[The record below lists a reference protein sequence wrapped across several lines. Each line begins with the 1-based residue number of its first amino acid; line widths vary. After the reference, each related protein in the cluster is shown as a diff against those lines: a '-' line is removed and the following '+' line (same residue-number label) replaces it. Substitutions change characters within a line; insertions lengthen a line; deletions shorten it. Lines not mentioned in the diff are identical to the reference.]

1 MHILIIFAALEIVAI
16 IFVAALCVTARRA
29 DERTER
35 ALTRDEVEVRRQVAD
50 ASRPARFAPFRR
62 RMTWRWLATVLR
74 TGDRDKSGS

>member
-1 MHILIIFAALEIVAI
+1 MHLLIIFAVLEIVAV
-16 IFVAALCVTARRA
+16 IFVASLCVTARRA

-35 ALTRDEVEVRRQVAD
+35 ALSRDEVKARRQVTEATRH
-50 ASRPARFAPFRR
+50 AQFAPFRK